1 MEYHVG
7 PAPASRIEPDAK
19 QQIHAAPAEGVRC
32 VLDQPA
38 AALEFPQRP
47 LEAPQGRRAE
57 ASRQPMHGDTG
68 VARIGTSG
76 PRSPYMDLVA
86 RVTQTSGDDPGIGA
100 HAAAVRRILTGY
112 NLPDHAACR

>member
-1 MEYHVG
+1 MEHHVG

-19 QQIHAAPAEGVRC
+19 RQIHAVPAEGVRY

-38 AALEFPQRP
+38 AAPEFPQRP

-57 ASRQPMHGDTG
+57 ASRQPMHGDAG
-68 VARIGTSG
+68 VARIRTSD

-86 RVTQTSGDDPGIGA
+86 RFAETGGDDPGVGA
-100 HAAAVRRILTGY
+100 HAASVRRILAGY
-112 NLPDHAACR
+112 NLPDHA